1 MARKKKPKRLP
12 IRIQTL
18 VGACRGGQTLCCTLR
33 HSEVGDER
41 IYWLEPSG
49 RPAGT
54 KSAEQAIEL
63 GLLVPAGDGLFGMS
77 QTWRAA

>member
-1 MARKKKPKRLP
+1 MARKDKPKRLP

-18 VGACRGGQTLCCTLR
+18 VGACGGGQTLCCTLR

-41 IYWLEPSG
+41 VYWLEPSG
-49 RPAGT
+49 RSAGT
-54 KSAEQAIEL
+54 RSAERAIEL
-63 GLLVPAGDGLFGMS
+63 GLLVPAGDGLFGVS